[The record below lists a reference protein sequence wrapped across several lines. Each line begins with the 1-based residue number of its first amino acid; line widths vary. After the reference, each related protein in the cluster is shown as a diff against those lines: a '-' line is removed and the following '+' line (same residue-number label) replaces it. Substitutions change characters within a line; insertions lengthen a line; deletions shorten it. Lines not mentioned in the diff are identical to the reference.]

1 MSKKI
6 KLADLIFKVGDDGSL
21 AVFEGEAKK
30 AGKATDKLGKSAQ
43 TADRNLKGASRQS
56 SNSSKNFSKMA
67 QGIQGGLVPA
77 YATLAASMFA
87 VSAVYRAF
95 QNAADFSALQAS
107 QEAYAA
113 STGVMMGSVS
123 KSLQA
128 ASQGQLDLQT
138 AGASAAIMIAKGFT
152 TDQIDQVAR
161 ASTAAAQSLG
171 RSYEDTFNRIVQGT
185 TKAEPELL
193 DELGITLRLETA
205 TQKYADAVGKN
216 RDELTTY
223 ERSQAVLNETLRQAD
238 ENFGAVAGRVPV
250 NAFNKLGTVM
260 TDLTM
265 SFQQMFA
272 PIANFLANVL
282 GNNVL
287 AAVAAL
293 GLFASAILSQVLPS
307 SEEMINN
314 IDEWS
319 GKHTAAYDK
328 AVADMQEYSAEQ
340 KKASMDVESNR
351 MQGKKDL
358 QTSAQKMGKSDSP
371 VLKRA
376 QRGTLAGADK
386 HNLKKALDSA
396 EMQYKKHGKIV
407 SGIFKGKDI
416 EVVRSMKK
424 SFKQMNMQTRT
435 WGQATKATLKKVQL
449 GFKVASAGIK
459 AGWQATMAGMGKATA
474 KFGAFAG
481 KVMGKAG
488 TIGIIIMVFQVIM
501 GMVNNIDKIIIG
513 SMTMIG
519 KLLDGVTYMID
530 KMLGLIAK
538 IPGPMG
544 KVAQIA
550 KDGLPEAGA
559 MTEKFKE
566 MGKSFV
572 EEKGIDKFA
581 QGRREGA
588 SANDAMNSSLDATE
602 EKLTSIRKIVDAM
615 NKGKP
620 QSYLKN
626 LEFQANTLNTSGI
639 AGEITRL
646 RSMQTATK
654 SEEAGGG
661 ALYNAEQLEE
671 QEAKVRSLF
680 MELKKVIPGL
690 SEFGDILDLDI
701 EALMRFTTE
710 TGNAG
715 NTLNVMKQVSES
727 SLARRAEAAKG
738 LASGFFDKELSDLKK
753 VQNQYASL
761 TDASATLTAT
771 QTAELA
777 KILGVSEG
785 VIAGSSISDILG
797 VIQNKTLETQSLI
810 DRTRQ
815 LSIDKLQN
823 QLSGAS
829 FGAKKDEYTN
839 QLKREQKLTDF
850 GLQQEGIAIRLL
862 ELREAGK
869 GLDATKKAANDVL
882 IRQEELKLQIIQKQ
896 MKEYERSNTVV
907 GQLNDTFQ
915 SGLDEMFLSIIDGT
929 TKAKDAFKQLAIV
942 VIQEMQRILAVRMAS
957 AIINMMAGVAASG
970 TGSGSGSDSAPQI
983 NMPDTL
989 PGSGGYPG
997 GGRYGGIFG
1006 KGYAAGGIAD
1016 GPDSGYN
1023 VLMHGREAIVP
1034 LPDGDKIPVQLTGKG
1049 QGPVNSVIN
1058 VTVNNEGDTETSAEE
1073 STALGE
1079 AIQLAVTREIS
1090 EQQRPGGLLSPI

>member
-1 MSKKI
+1 MAKTI
-6 KLADLIFKVGDDGSL
+6 KLADLIFKVSDDGSL
-21 AVFEGEAKK
+21 KVFEGEAKK
-30 AGKATDKLGKSAQ
+30 AGKATDKLSKSSQ

-205 TQKYADAVGKN
+205 TQKYADAIGKN

-265 SFQQMFA
+265 AFQQFLT
-272 PIANFLANVL
+272 PIANFFANIL
-282 GNNVL
+282 GTNVL

-293 GLFASAILSQVLPS
+293 GLFASAIISQVVPS
-307 SEEMINN
+307 TEEMITN

-340 KKASMDVESNR
+340 KKASMDVETGR
-351 MQGKKDL
+351 AQGKEDL
-358 QTSAQKMGKSDSP
+358 SRSAQTLGKTDSP

-376 QRGTLAGADK
+376 QRGTMVGPDK

-416 EVVRSMKK
+416 QVVRSMKK
-424 SFKQMNMQTRT
+424 SFTQMNMKTKT
-435 WGQATKATLKKVQL
+435 WSQSTKAVVKKVQL
-449 GFKVASAGIK
+449 GFKVAAAGIK

-474 KFGAFAG
+474 RFGAFAG

-519 KLLDGVTYMID
+519 KLIDGVIFMVE
-530 KMLGLIAK
+530 KLLNVLSSL
-538 IPGPMG
+538 PGPMG
-544 KVAQIA
+544 KLAEIA
-550 KDGLPEAGA
+550 KNGLPEAGKF
-559 MTEKFKE
+559 TEKFKE

-572 EEKGIDKFA
+572 EEKGIGEFA
-581 QGRREGA
+581 KGRREGA
-588 SANDAMNSSLDATE
+588 SANETMNNSLDATQ
-602 EKLTSIRKIVDAM
+602 EKLTAINAIIDAS
-615 NKGKP
+615 KDKP
-620 QSYLKN
+620 KSYLKG
-626 LEFQANTLNTSGI
+626 LEFQANALSTSGI

-661 ALYNAEQLEE
+661 ALYSTEKLEE

-680 MELKKVIPGL
+680 TQLKKVVPGL
-690 SEFGDILDLDI
+690 EQFGDILNLDI
-701 EALMRFTTE
+701 KALMDFTTE

-715 NTLNVMKQVSES
+715 NTLNEMKQVSES

-738 LASGFFDKELSDLKK
+738 LASGFFDKELADLTKI
-753 VQNQYASL
+753 QMQYASL
-761 TDASATLTAT
+761 TDASATLTTT

-785 VIAGSSISDILG
+785 TIAGSSISDILA
-797 VIQNKTLETQSLI
+797 VIQTKTLETRSLI
-810 DRTRQ
+810 DRTRK
-815 LSIDKLQN
+815 LSTDKLQN

-829 FGAKKDEYTN
+829 FGSKKDEFTN
-839 QLKREQKLTDF
+839 QLKQEQKMRDF
-850 GLQQEGIAIRLL
+850 GLQQEGIAIKLL

-869 GLDATKKAANDVL
+869 GLDVTKTAANDVL
-882 IRQEELKLQIIQKQ
+882 IKQEELKLSIIQKQ

-915 SGLDEMFLSIIDGT
+915 DGLDNMFKSIIDGT
-929 TKAKDAFKQLAIV
+929 ASAKDAFKQLAVV
-942 VIQEMQRILAVRMAS
+942 VIQEMQRILAVRMAAS
-957 AIINMMAGVAASG
+957 IIEAM
-970 TGSGSGSDSAPQI
+970 TGMFMNSTFRDDGSTADALTYLPNI
-983 NMPDTL
+983 TVPDIV
-989 PGSGGYPG
+989 PPA
-997 GGRYGGIFG
+997 RYGGTFG
-1006 KGYAAGGIAD
+1006 KKGYASGGIAD
-1016 GPDSGYN
+1016 GPQSGYN

-1034 LPDGDKIPVQLTGKG
+1034 LPDGDKIPIQLTGKG

-1079 AIQLAVTREIS
+1079 AIQMAVTREIS